1 MKNVYLPFSRLAR
14 GISRHR
20 KALRDSVLVTSL
32 LTLLVGFNFGQLNVQ
47 VGTGTTTG
55 STTAQVYTCY
65 NFSYAQDI
73 YTQAELAA
81 NGMATA
87 GSITKI
93 RWYYN
98 SGGTTLANWN
108 NWTVYLGNT
117 AQNAFTSTTGWIPAS
132 AMTQVFSG
140 TVTAVAGNWL
150 EITLST
156 PFTYTGGS
164 IVVGV
169 DENAAGYSCTA
180 TFRTFTATATT
191 GTERRHILY
200 YSDATNPDPA
210 NMSALV
216 ANTSS
221 TTTRPQVQFVYCP
234 DVNASAP
241 TVSNVSICA
250 NTSATLNASQ
260 PFGTNGTINWFDAS
274 GTNNLGSGTSF
285 TTPSIASTTVY
296 TAKTTVTGCPS
307 SVGSPVT
314 VSVSPVVATIVPI
327 NEACTGYA
335 NGSFSLGTVT
345 CGTAPFTYSV
355 DGGAFGA
362 IPTNLATGA
371 HTVIIKDANNEVSS
385 SYNFTIGTQS
395 TIVPP
400 APTVTNSPFNYCS
413 GVTTAN
419 ISAVKPIGT
428 SPATCSVT
436 ATASG
441 TDNTNVT
448 ATVSNFSCAS
458 AGTISG
464 ATLNATIGANCGGS
478 SGWYYYNIVVNGVTV
493 ATNQCNQTGF
503 NLTPYLPLTSV
514 AIVSYD
520 DPNDG
525 FGDFV
530 NMSATVNLTYQVPA
544 NPQPAYILNWY
555 DAATAG
561 NNVGVGDT
569 INAIGTSVTP
579 ASIGGSYQYYVGTTL
594 GGCNSTTRVP
604 VTMNLTDVN
613 ATLSPVNVL
622 CNGAST
628 GSFVLGTVQCGTAPF
643 TYAINGGTAGP
654 IPTNLTAG
662 TYTVIMHDANGLQSA
677 PITVVISEPS
687 APQNAIAYNTNVFS
701 ADLTWTPQ
709 GNETEWTVI
718 YGPTGFNPA
727 TAGTTVIATNDSIQI
742 APLTGATSYEFYVFA
757 NCGASNDTT
766 GPIAFSTIAPYFVW
780 DSGCISYNDI
790 SATGTPLNTTDDTE
804 FGMVFPFPFNYQG
817 ISLSDITIGNN
828 GGILFGTQ
836 TGNVSYTMAA
846 STPNANAIF
855 PFVQDLATPANSNG
869 NLYTEVVG
877 TAPNRQF
884 IVQWH
889 NIMHYSTSPSTVSFQ
904 VVFVETSN
912 EIYFLYD
919 DVTFGTTNW
928 DNGGDAEIGVMGT
941 IDYNVSMNNASYL
954 TNNSCA
960 HFYYNYCPNV
970 ENLTATIYQ
979 EEIQLDWNPGQYGE
993 TAWTVIYGPTGFDP
1007 ATSGTTLAVNTSDV
1021 TIPGLTQ
1028 LTDYDVY
1035 IYSECTQDTLTSPG
1049 LMAHY
1054 QTLPWCNNPV
1064 STNGSV
1070 AGLNIDSVNVTWN
1083 WTPVAGAINGLTGF
1097 NIQYGPTGFQPG
1109 NGTIVAANDINFADT
1124 ITDVALMAGGLYQ
1137 GYVQAVCGTDTSNF
1151 AGPFN
1156 FIMPLSNDTVCGAEM
1171 LQVDGTVYVFNNS
1184 GATVSPGEASIAPP
1198 LTGYLNNTGWGSNTT
1213 PQSTTW
1219 FKFVAPPSGQ
1229 VRLDQTDVNWAGKSA
1244 VYEID
1249 SCDVFSPTNFILQG
1263 ANENYTF
1270 PGYGA
1275 VNFTI
1280 CGLTPGN
1287 EYYIMNSARYSG
1299 SYYQGNYSIKLTEI
1313 VLEGGN
1319 TGTTINAC
1327 LADTINLFT
1336 TINGYD
1342 LGGSWSWVTP
1352 TAGLSDSLFNTN
1364 GSASQIFEFEYRVT
1378 DGCAYDSVIG
1388 RVKVYPPSSAG
1399 VDGQIDVCR
1408 NQPVNLLSG
1417 LSGNIDLGGSWIN
1430 PSNQTLASGQINASN
1445 IPGQFNYQYITGNG
1459 ICPNDTAEVL
1469 VNVLA
1474 NCNYLDLEELAFE
1487 NMNLHPNPSTGLI
1500 NISNSNSSEVFNL
1513 EVTDLEGR
1521 TVLVAEKAINGNSNY
1536 QLDLT
1541 GKESGVYL
1549 VKVFNTTSKKTFR
1562 VVLQ

>member
-20 KALRDSVLVTSL
+20 KALRNSVLVTSF
-32 LTLLVGFNFGQLNVQ
+32 LTLLVGFNFGQLTVQ
-47 VGTGTTTG
+47 IGTGTATG
-55 STTAQVYTCY
+55 TLTGPAYTCY
-65 NFSYAQDI
+65 GYTYAQSI

-81 NGMATA
+81 NGMT
-87 GSITKI
+87 GSGTISKI
-93 RWYYN
+93 RYFYA

-108 NWTVYLGNT
+108 NWTIYLGNT
-117 AQNAFTSTTGWIPAS
+117 AQTALASTNGWIPSA

-140 TVTAVAGNWL
+140 TITAVAGNWID
-150 EITLST
+150 ITLST
-156 PFTYTGGS
+156 PFTYTGGN

-180 TFRTFTATATT
+180 NFGVFTATATT
-191 GTERRHILY
+191 GTERRHIMY
-200 YSDATNPDPA
+200 YSDGTNPDPT
-210 NMSALV
+210 NMTLT

-221 TTTRPQVQFVYCP
+221 TTTRPQVQFGYCP
-234 DVNASAP
+234 DVVAAP
-241 TVSNVSICA
+241 TVANVSICA
-250 NTSATLNASQ
+250 NATGTLNGSTVYGAS
-260 PFGTNGTINWFDAS
+260 GAINWSDAS
-274 GTNNLGSGTSF
+274 GISSFGSGPSY
-285 TTPSIASTTVY
+285 TTPSLTTTTNY
-296 TAKTTVTGCPS
+296 TATTTISGCLVASAPTTA
-307 SVGSPVT
+307 T
-314 VSVSPVVATIVPI
+314 VSVTPVVVDIVAI
-327 NEACTGYA
+327 DESCTGYA
-335 NGSFSLGTVT
+335 NGSFALDTVI

-355 DGGAFGA
+355 DGGAYGS

-371 HTVIIKDANNEVSS
+371 HTVIVKDANNDVSA
-385 SYNFTIGTQS
+385 SYNFTVGTQS
-395 TIVPP
+395 TIVPASP
-400 APTVTNSPFNYCS
+400 IVTNSPFNYCS
-413 GVTTAN
+413 GIAVAN
-419 ISAVKPIGT
+419 ISANPPIGMM
-428 SPATCSVT
+428 PATCSVT

-441 TDNTNVT
+441 TDNSNVT
-448 ATVSNFSCAS
+448 ATVNNFSCAT
-458 AGTISG
+458 GTITG
-464 ATLNATIGANCGGS
+464 ATLNATIGNNCGS
-478 SGWYYYNIVVNGVTV
+478 FGWYYYNIVVNGVTV

-514 AIVSYD
+514 SIVSYD

-525 FGDFV
+525 WGDFV
-530 NMSATVNLTYQVPA
+530 NMNATVNLTYQVPA

-561 NNVGVGDT
+561 NNVGTGDT

-579 ASIGGSYQYYVGTTL
+579 VSTGGTYQYFVGTTL
-594 GGCNSTTRVP
+594 GGCNSASRVP

-613 ATLSPVNVL
+613 ATLSPINVL
-622 CNGAST
+622 CNGAAT
-628 GSFVLGTVQCGTAPF
+628 GSFVLDSVECGTAPF
-643 TYAINGGTAGP
+643 TYAVNGGVAGA
-654 IPTNLTAG
+654 IPTDLVADTHI
-662 TYTVIMHDANGLQSA
+662 VIIHDAAGLLSA
-677 PITVVISEPS
+677 PITIIISEPA
-687 APQNAIAYNTNVFS
+687 APQNATAYNTNVFS

-718 YGPTGFNPA
+718 YGPAGFDPSTG
-727 TAGTTVIATNDSIQI
+727 GTTVIATNDSIQI
-742 APLTGATSYEFYVFA
+742 APLAGGTDYEFYVFA

-766 GPIAFSTIAPYFVW
+766 GPVAFSTTAPYFVW
-780 DSGCISYNDI
+780 DSGCIAYNDI
-790 SATGTPLNTTDDTE
+790 SATGTPLNTTDDSE
-804 FGMVFPFPFNYQG
+804 FGMTFPFPFNYQG
-817 ISLSDITIGNN
+817 LTLSDITIGNN
-828 GGILFGTQ
+828 GGILFGSQ

-846 STPNANAIF
+846 SSPNANSIF
-855 PFVQDLATPANSNG
+855 PFIQDLATPANSNG

-889 NIMHYSTSPSTVSFQ
+889 NIMHYSTSPSPVSFQ

-919 DVTFGTTNW
+919 DVYFGNPSW
-928 DNGGDAEIGVMGT
+928 DNGGDAEIGVKGP
-941 IDYNVSMNNASYL
+941 INYNVSMNNSSYL
-954 TNNSCA
+954 ANNSCA

-970 ENLTATIYQ
+970 ENLTATIFQ

-993 TAWTVIYGPTGFDP
+993 VAWTVIYGPTGFDP
-1007 ATSGTTLAVNTSDV
+1007 TTSGTTLAVTSSDV

-1064 STNGSV
+1064 GANGSV

-1109 NGTIVAANDINFADT
+1109 NGTIVAADDINFADT
-1124 ITDVALMAGGLYQ
+1124 ITDVAFMAGALYQ

-1156 FIMPLSNDTVCGAEM
+1156 FIMPLSNDTVCGAEELM
-1171 LQVDGTVYVFNNS
+1171 VDGTVYVFNNS

-1198 LTGYLNNTGWGSNTT
+1198 LTGYYNNTGWGGTTT
-1213 PQSTTW
+1213 PNSTTW

-1229 VRLDQTDVNWAGKSA
+1229 VRIDSRDVLYYGKSA
-1244 VYEID
+1244 CYEVD
-1249 SCDVFSPTNFILQG
+1249 SCEEFSPTNFILKA
-1263 ANENYTF
+1263 ANENYTY
-1270 PGYGA
+1270 PNYGA
-1275 VNFTI
+1275 VNYTV

-1287 EYYIMNSARYSG
+1287 TYFIMNSARYSG
-1299 SYYQGNYSIKLTEI
+1299 TYYQGNYSLKLTEI

-1319 TGTTINAC
+1319 TGAIVDAC

-1342 LGGSWSWVTP
+1342 TGGAWSWVTP

-1364 GSASQIFEFEYRVT
+1364 GSASQVFEFQYRVT

-1388 RVKVYPPSSAG
+1388 KVRVFPPSSAG

-1469 VNVLA
+1469 VNVLS

-1487 NMNLHPNPSTGLI
+1487 NMNLFPNPSTGLVT
-1500 NISNSNSSEVFNL
+1500 ISNNNSSEIFNL

-1521 TVLVAEKAINGNSNY
+1521 TILVAEKAINGNSNY